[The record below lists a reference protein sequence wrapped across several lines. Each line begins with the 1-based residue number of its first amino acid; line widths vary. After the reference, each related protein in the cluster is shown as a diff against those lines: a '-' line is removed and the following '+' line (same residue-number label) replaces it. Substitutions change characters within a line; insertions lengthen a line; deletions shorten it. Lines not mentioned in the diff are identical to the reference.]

1 MSSINNIL
9 TNKYVISI
17 LGSLVCLITT
27 YLYDKFEKKEYS
39 YAVYFKI
46 MVLGYLASISTILAS
61 SFLSSTTNP
70 VSVTSEIV
78 KDTVDA
84 AATTTAQVAATA
96 SQNIPLN
103 QLKFKIGT
111 PTF

>member
-46 MVLGYLASISTILAS
+46 MVLGYLASISTIVAS
-61 SFLSSTTNP
+61 NLLSSNTGP
-70 VSVTSEIV
+70 VSVASEIV
-78 KDTVDA
+78 KDTVE
-84 AATTTAQVAATA
+84 AATTTAQLSTTA
-96 SQNIPLN
+96 SQSIPLN

>member
-17 LGSLVCLITT
+17 LGSLICLITT

-46 MVLGYLASISTILAS
+46 MILGYLASISTILAS

-70 VSVTSEIV
+70 VSVTNEIV
-78 KDTVDA
+78 KDTVE
-84 AATTTAQVAATA
+84 AATTTAQVATAA